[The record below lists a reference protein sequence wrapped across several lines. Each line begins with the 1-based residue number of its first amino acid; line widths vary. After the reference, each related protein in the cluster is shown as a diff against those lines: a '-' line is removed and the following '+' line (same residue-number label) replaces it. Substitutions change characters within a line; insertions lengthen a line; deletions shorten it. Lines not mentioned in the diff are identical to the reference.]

1 MKLLILLLAIT
12 NPDLKEDRI
21 QISKSYEIESPENFT
36 VLIDNIFG
44 DIEVESSN
52 DNKVYLELEIAISGH
67 TDALV
72 EKAKRELELGERHV
86 DDSLILYTEAPFI
99 KRCRWGN
106 GGIGY
111 NTSRDPQ
118 YKFRYQYKL
127 RVPKNSGVY
136 ARTVNQGDVLIKN
149 IDGVIRANN
158 VNGDVDIE
166 NARDVRAASTVN
178 GDVTINF
185 LENPKESVDFNTVNG
200 DFNFELPKN
209 LNAKIYF
216 DSMNG
221 DMYSAF
227 DYKKLSPK
235 IEKSSKNG
243 KFKIG
248 TKTGVEIGAGGPELS
263 FRSINGN
270 VYLKRSKAQ

>member
-1 MKLLILLLAIT
+1 M
-12 NPDLKEDRI
+12 NPDLREDQI
-21 QISKSYEIESPENFT
+21 KISKSYEIESPENFT

-44 DIEVESSN
+44 NIEVESSN
-52 DNKVYLELEIAISGH
+52 DNKVYLELEIEISGRS
-67 TDALV
+67 DALV

-86 DDSLILYTEAPFI
+86 DDSLILYTKAPFI
-99 KRCRWGN
+99 KMNRWGN
-106 GGIGY
+106 GGMGY
-111 NTSRDPQ
+111 NIPRDPQ

-136 ARTVNQGDVLIKN
+136 ARTVNKGDVLIKD

-158 VNGDVDIE
+158 VNGDVEIK

-209 LNAKIYF
+209 FNAKIYF

-221 DMYSAF
+221 ELFTAF
-227 DYKKLSPK
+227 DYRRLSPQ
-235 IEKSSKNG
+235 IQKSSKEG
-243 KFKIG
+243 TFKIG
-248 TKTGVEIGAGGPELS
+248 SKTGVEIGAGGPEFS
-263 FRSINGN
+263 FSSINGN
-270 VYLKRSKAQ
+270 VYLKRSNTQ

>member
-21 QISKSYEIESPENFT
+21 QISKSYEINATADFT
-36 VLIDNIFG
+36 VMVDNFYG
-44 DIEVESSN
+44 AVEVVPS
-52 DNKVYLELEIAISGH
+52 DDDKVYLELEIQITGR
-67 TDALV
+67 TDALIAR
-72 EKAKRELELGERHV
+72 AKKELELGERMLG
-86 DDSLILYTEAPFI
+86 DSLVLYTEAPFI
-99 KRCRWGN
+99 ERRSWGN
-106 GGIGY
+106 YRGFNVRRKPEY
-111 NTSRDPQ
+111 S
-118 YKFRYQYKL
+118 FRYQYKL
-127 RVPKNSGVY
+127 KVPRNVGVN
-136 ARTVNQGDVLIKN
+136 ARTIDKGDVTIKDM
-149 IDGVIRANN
+149 DGIIAACN
-158 VNGDVDIE
+158 VNGNVEIT
-166 NARDVRAASTVN
+166 NARDVREATTVS
-178 GDVTINF
+178 GDITINF

-209 LNAKIYF
+209 FSAKIYF

-221 DMYSAF
+221 DLYSAF

-235 IEKSSKNG
+235 VEKSNRNG